1 MTHAAEPAVGGP
13 AIVSVERGGL
23 RIRVLDWGGDGEPLL
38 LLHPNGFCAGLFAP
52 LAGRLSPRFRC
63 VAVDLRAH
71 GGSDAPRSAEGFAY
85 REMAADVVSVLDVLG
100 IGGVVA
106 LGQSLGGGVTIVVD
120 AVQPGVIRRAV
131 LCEAI
136 CFPGQ
141 YSSPRTNPLAEGAR
155 RRRAEF
161 PDRAAMV
168 EAYARRPPLSA
179 MAREALE
186 AYARWG
192 TVDLPDGSVRLA
204 CEPEHEA
211 TIFEFAAGPEGA
223 PAAWEHLPA
232 LAGRA
237 VVLAGRASDLPTE
250 LFEAQAARLGTE
262 AVFVD
267 GGHFLLQEDAAVA
280 AELVTG
286 LLAP

>member
-1 MTHAAEPAVGGP
+1 MTPAAQADVGEPVV
-13 AIVSVERGGL
+13 VSVERDGL
-23 RIRVLDWGGDGEPLL
+23 HIRALDWGGDGEPLL

-71 GGSDAPRSAEGFAY
+71 GGSDAPPSTEGFAY
-85 REMAADVVSVLDVLG
+85 GEMAADVVAVLDQLG
-100 IGGVVA
+100 IDEFVA

-120 AVQPGVIRRAV
+120 AVRPGAIRRAI

-136 CFPGQ
+136 CFPGT
-141 YSSPRTNPLAEGAR
+141 YFSPRTNPLAEGAR
-155 RRRAEF
+155 RRRADF
-161 PDRAAMV
+161 SDRATMV
-168 EAYARRPPLSA
+168 EAYARRPPLTA

-192 TVDLPDGSVRLA
+192 AVDLPDGSVRLA

-211 TIFEFAAGPEGA
+211 TIFEFAAGPGGA

-232 LAGRA
+232 LTGRA
-237 VVLAGRASDLPTE
+237 VVLAGRASDLPAS
-250 LFEAQAARLGTE
+250 LFEAQAARLGSE

-267 GGHFLLQEDAAVA
+267 GGHFLLQEDAAA
-280 AELVTG
+280 AAALATG
-286 LLAP
+286 MLAP